1 MCRYI
6 GLLLDIKEVT
16 MSKAIKFKNNT
27 YLDSSSIVH
36 NKEPLSEEDID
47 HLKELI
53 ENTHK
58 CTRYDE
64 KAIEIVM
71 SEMDEYFSDKHDL
84 KIAEEII
91 KNRLATYLSE
101 SQ

>member
-36 NKEPLSEEDID
+36 NKEPLSEIINSP
-47 HLKELI
+47 LRTSAMNTYNAKKNQ
-53 ENTHK
+53 EN
-58 CTRYDE
+58 Y
-64 KAIEIVM
+64 IN
-71 SEMDEYFSDKHDL
+71 S
-84 KIAEEII
+84 I
-91 KNRLATYLSE
+91 KVKVHG
-101 SQ
+101 